1 VKIIYSDIVQNSGKF
16 YLDTEKYY
24 TNDTAFLIYH
34 QELEFLKYLV
44 GILNTDLVHRI
55 YLLYY
60 SGGKLGDKGLRYKK
74 EFISKIPI
82 PNKNKIII
90 DLVDEIIE
98 LKKLNKD
105 TQFLEDRI
113 DEMVYELY
121 GLTEE
126 EKELI
131 RNFK

>member
-1 VKIIYSDIVQNSGKF
+1 MKKI
-16 YLDTEKYY
+16 YLD
-24 TNDTAFLIYH
+24 
-34 QELEFLKYLV
+34 
-44 GILNTDLVHRI
+44 
-55 YLLYY
+55 
-60 SGGKLGDKGLRYKK
+60 KLPIISLTKK
-74 EFISKIPI
+74 EERNIE
-82 PNKNKIII
+82 II
-90 DLVDEIIE
+90 VDEIIE

-105 TQFLEDRI
+105 TQDLEEKI